1 MSAAMNLETA
11 RHHMIQQQ
19 LRTCERMSPDTVEL
33 LYADRRENYVPA
45 VYRSLAFADAAVP
58 LSPTA
63 VMLTPKLEVRLLQEA
78 RLQPGETVLEVG
90 TGSGHMAALLA
101 ERAAQVWTVEID
113 AALAE
118 TARANLAADGVA
130 NVTVETGDGLAGLAA
145 HGPYDCIVVSGGV
158 AEIPAVLLAQLK
170 VGGRLFAFV
179 ALPGK
184 APVMV
189 LRRVE
194 RQAGDI
200 HVETD
205 LMETAVPMLQGGDTA
220 RKFLF

>member
-1 MSAAMNLETA
+1 MMNLETA

-19 LRTCERMSPDTVEL
+19 LRTCERMSPDTVDM
-33 LYADRRENYVPA
+33 LYASRREHYVPA
-45 VYRSLAFADAAVP
+45 ASRSFAYADTAIP

-63 VMLTPKLEVRLLQEA
+63 AMLTPKLEVRLLQEA
-78 RLQPGETVLEVG
+78 NVQAGETVLEVG

-101 ERAAQVWTVEID
+101 ERAARVWTVEID

-118 TARANLAADGVA
+118 TARANLAADGAA
-130 NVTVETGDGLAGLAA
+130 NVTVETGDGLDGLPGHA
-145 HGPYDCIVVSGGV
+145 PYDCIVVSGGV
-158 AEIPAVLLAQLK
+158 AEIPATLTAQLK

-179 ALPGK
+179 APAGK

-189 LRRVE
+189 LRRIV
-194 RQAGDI
+194 RQASDTY
-200 HVETD
+200 VEAD
-205 LMETAVPMLQGGDTA
+205 LLETAVPMLQGGETV

>member
-1 MSAAMNLETA
+1 MMNLETA

-19 LRTCERMSPDTVEL
+19 LRTCERMSPDTVDM
-33 LYADRRENYVPA
+33 LYANRREHYVPPA
-45 VYRSLAFADAAVP
+45 RRSFAYADAAIP

-63 VMLTPKLEVRLLQEA
+63 AMLTPKLEVRLLQEA
-78 RLQPGETVLEVG
+78 QLQAGETVLEVG

-101 ERAAQVWTVEID
+101 ERAAQVWTLEID

-145 HGPYDCIVVSGGV
+145 HAPYDCIVVSGGV
-158 AEIPAVLLAQLK
+158 AQIPAALLSQLK

-179 ALPGK
+179 APAGK

-189 LRRVE
+189 LRRVVRVAADTWAE
-194 RQAGDI
+194 A
-200 HVETD
+200 D
-205 LMETAVPMLQGGDTA
+205 LLETAVPMLQGGESA